1 MVIIIL
7 RKIILGLP
15 YFRYTILFKLF
26 IYGISLACEDL
37 GISGPM
43 NRWSMTIASLRNTVD
58 KYGCLQ
64 PGISLNGHWN
74 REHHDNPLKLGYPF
88 IQTNQT
94 DWSSSACQWATW
106 YIISR
111 SAYFIDSHIYLFFRS
126 FLKYNRNGAVQK
138 RRIKP
143 ANLWTMRKASCDPAP
158 RAMVLPT
165 ILADVCVYTCV
176 CNNMYIYILII
187 I

>member
-126 FLKYNRNGAVQK
+126 FLKSYWKWGRAETTHQTCKLVDNEKSKLRPCTKSDGFTHN
-138 RRIKP
+138 
-143 ANLWTMRKASCDPAP
+143 P
-158 RAMVLPT
+158 RWC
-165 ILADVCVYTCV
+165 VCVYMC
-176 CNNMYIYILII
+176 MQ
-187 I
+187 